1 LTNEDLIV
9 LLPPYLYSVAWIA
22 LLLELVFEISIR
34 PKDYRALLDNEQAF
48 SPSTVRYI
56 NRFHLLFECVALVFA
71 IPDFL
76 PLFMKRHSSVSFA
89 HFAIHAT
96 DGRTSWAFIAGNL
109 YFLLIRIR
117 IFGLIRH
124 KRNHWIKPD
133 DSSNNAKQQGDGAA
147 NLVGKTDDDSTLR
160 RADTIGTA
168 LLLVNSQRAMLLL
181 LLVTGVV
188 PFLSSAANGGRNRSI
203 YRMTSYLHQI
213 SMQTPIDAADDSVDC
228 YIYKSGVEAWIKS
241 QDFNTFDTS
250 SETDNKRVVWASI
263 EPVRCGLNETI
274 SDPPL
279 QCTQKSAKEKSAKD
293 TESCLNWSNA
303 TANDIEALLG
313 IRFGTLLEVTRITE
327 STGVRTKVFYNL
339 SESVHRTAFNSFMLQ
354 LTMLLLIIASLGY
367 LRRDARRY
375 VIAPLRKMLKI
386 VLRYAENPL
395 AGAPTNDDST
405 PLSELNME
413 ELATNDTDMMD
424 IGGRKSKLGSYETE
438 QLITAVTKITDLL
451 RKCWGVA
458 GAGIIS
464 SNLARNKDGKN
475 TVVFN
480 PIVPGKIVY
489 AIFGFAGI
497 NDFSHL
503 LRSLD
508 KDVMTLINDVARVV
522 HNEVY
527 RWGLGESGQCN
538 KNLGAAFLMV
548 YRIGD
553 SNEVREK
560 KEQATNVF
568 FDKKKPIPNSKKGQI
583 PKTKI
588 DDELDNIQL
597 ASIPGISA
605 FADRA
610 LLGLI
615 KSFAGINREES
626 IKAWENDYRLGAFV
640 KAFSVEMSVGMDAGW
655 AVEGAVGSIY
665 KIDATYLSPNVN
677 MASRMM
683 CATKQYKLAILVSH
697 AVYEMLSPQAK
708 KMMRHIDTVFVKG
721 SKKKQQIYTFDA
733 RHQGVDFFLNKRSNV
748 NADKEADSYT
758 PDIWNKDQDLR
769 EMRSHITKDFEKK
782 YAAGLEQYLK
792 GNFRDSV
799 KLLKEADEI
808 MIENVVYDG
817 RLEGVNAVGDKLLDS
832 NSNDEE
838 VYHLRKEIGDGP
850 CHTLVAYME
859 KENCEAP
866 FDWKGVRQLTSK

>member
-1 LTNEDLIV
+1 
-9 LLPPYLYSVAWIA
+9 
-22 LLLELVFEISIR
+22 
-34 PKDYRALLDNEQAF
+34 
-48 SPSTVRYI
+48 
-56 NRFHLLFECVALVFA
+56 
-71 IPDFL
+71 
-76 PLFMKRHSSVSFA
+76 MKRHSSVSFA

-133 DSSNNAKQQGDGAA
+133 DSSNHARKQGDGAA

-424 IGGRKSKLGSYETE
+424 IGGRKSKLG
-438 QLITAVTKITDLL
+438 
-451 RKCWGVA
+451 
-458 GAGIIS
+458 AGIIS
-464 SNLARNKDGKN
+464 SNLARNKD
-475 TVVFN
+475 
-480 PIVPGKIVY
+480 
-489 AIFGFAGI
+489 GI

-683 CATKQYKLAILVSH
+683 CATKQYKLAIL
-697 AVYEMLSPQAK
+697 
-708 KMMRHIDTVFVKG
+708 G

-838 VYHLRKEIGDGP
+838 
-850 CHTLVAYME
+850 
-859 KENCEAP
+859 
-866 FDWKGVRQLTSK
+866 